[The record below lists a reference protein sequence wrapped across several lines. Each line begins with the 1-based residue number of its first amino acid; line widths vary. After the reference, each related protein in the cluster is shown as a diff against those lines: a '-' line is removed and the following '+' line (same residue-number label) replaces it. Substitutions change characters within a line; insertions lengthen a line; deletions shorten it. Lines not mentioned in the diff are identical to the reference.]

1 MFTSRLSALNS
12 ASSEPRLRR
21 IISSRSPIG
30 SSPAFVPPSSN
41 PSTTSAS
48 SSTCTRLACA
58 SCSLLSSSVRTA
70 VKCCCSSSH
79 SSLSAAYCLL
89 PDQRESLQSELCQV
103 DLPNSHPTS
112 LPFFLL
118 EQFSP
123 AHTTAPTTPRSL
135 SSFTLY
141 RTQPSACWA
150 NTAASFE
157 HPSALTAQAKD
168 WGSALA
174 GQLELLLRLVAQEL
188 DRVARV

>member
-118 EQFSP
+118 EQFACTHHRSDD
-123 AHTTAPTTPRSL
+123 AALSVVFHSL
-135 SSFTLY
+135 SH
-141 RTQPSACWA
+141 
-150 NTAASFE
+150 TAECVLGE
-157 HPSALTAQAKD
+157 H
-168 WGSALA
+168 GS
-174 GQLELLLRLVAQEL
+174 QL
-188 DRVARV
+188 